1 MDKYYFYTSDEELF
15 LRIFCLVIGEK
26 IFSIFIYSV
35 VDFLKKV
42 QQQRLNGTAGTFVQ
56 SPALEQLAG

>member
-35 VDFLKKV
+35 VDF
-42 QQQRLNGTAGTFVQ
+42 
-56 SPALEQLAG
+56 